1 MKDTLIELYKTI
13 EQRKAS
19 GEQNSYTRYLF
30 EAGLDKI
37 LKKCGEETA
46 ELIIAAKND
55 SKEEVIAETC
65 DLFYHIFVLLNVCGV
80 SFEDIE
86 AELNKRSLKS
96 GNLKERKQTNK
107 NS

>member
-1 MKDTLIELYKTI
+1 MKDVLIDLYKTI
-13 EQRKAS
+13 EQRKTS
-19 GEQNSYTRYLF
+19 EEKSSYTRYLF

-46 ELIIAAKND
+46 ELIIAAKNGVRQ
-55 SKEEVIAETC
+55 EVVSETC
-65 DLFYHIFVLLNVCGV
+65 DLIYHIFVLLNACGV

-86 AELNKRSLKS
+86 AELLNRSLKS
-96 GNLKERKQTNK
+96 GNLKEMKQTNK